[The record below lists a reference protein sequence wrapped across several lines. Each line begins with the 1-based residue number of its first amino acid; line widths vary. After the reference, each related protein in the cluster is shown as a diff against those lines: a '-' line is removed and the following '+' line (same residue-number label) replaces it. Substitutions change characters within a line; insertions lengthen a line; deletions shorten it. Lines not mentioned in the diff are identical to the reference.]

1 MMKNAN
7 YRSLTLKFYND
18 KYCQILLF
26 LPKTKNKKLSN
37 RVNESAFVAWQGISY
52 AKLANLPPIIGLCK
66 DLITTNP

>member
-1 MMKNAN
+1 MINIV
-7 YRSLTLKFYND
+7 KFSSFYQ
-18 KYCQILLF
+18 KQ
-26 LPKTKNKKLSN
+26 KNKKLSN